1 MKKLVTLLASVML
14 VSMSINAQE
23 QGKFYVG
30 GYAGLSATGAGM
42 AMTDGYDSLSG
53 TSVQANLGYGISIG
67 YFLTDRVK
75 VGFGYEKSGNQ
86 TDNSTKNILDQFYGS
101 FAYYKE
107 IANGLYYVPEFQ
119 IGFANG
125 NMQIDALSFPLSG
138 MYLGLYLIQLEFK
151 PTEHFSTA
159 INLGYATFASVGGAI
174 NYQGD
179 SISLNTTVFTAALGL
194 SPSVTFKYYF

>member
-1 MKKLVTLLASVML
+1 MKKFVTLFASVML

-30 GYAGLSATGAGM
+30 GYAGLSASGT
-42 AMTDGYDSLSG
+42 AMTLSDGYDTTGG
-53 TSVQANLGYGISIG
+53 TTVQANLGYGINVG
-67 YFLTDRVK
+67 YFLTDKVK
-75 VGFGYEKSGNQ
+75 IGLGYEQSGNQ
-86 TDNSTKNILDQFYGS
+86 TDNTTRTILSQFYGS

-107 IANGLYYVPEFQ
+107 IANGLYYAPEFQ
-119 IGFANG
+119 LGFANG
-125 NMQIDALSFPLSG
+125 DMQVEAASFPLSG
-138 MYLGLYLIQLEFK
+138 IYISLSLLQLEFK

-159 INLGYATFASVGGAI
+159 INLGYATLASVGGAT

-179 SISLNTTVFTAALGL
+179 SLSLNTAVFTTTLGL

>member
-1 MKKLVTLLASVML
+1 MKKLAVLLSSVML

-23 QGKFYVG
+23 QGNFYLGGYVG
-30 GYAGLSATGAGM
+30 FSAIGTSM
-42 AMTDGYDSLSG
+42 VLTDGYNSSSD
-53 TSVQANLGYGISIG
+53 TSVQANVGYGISIG
-67 YFLTDRVK
+67 YFLTDKVK

-86 TDNSTKNILDQFYGS
+86 TDNTSQIFLGQFYGS

-107 IANGLYYVPEFQ
+107 IANGLYYTPEFQ

-125 NMQIDALSFPLSG
+125 NMQFDVLNFPLSG
-138 MYLGLYLIQLEFK
+138 MYLSLSLLQLEFK

-159 INLGYATFASVGGAI
+159 INLGYATLASVGGAI

-179 SISLNTTVFTAALGL
+179 SLSLNTAVFTTTLGL
-194 SPSVTFKYYF
+194 TPSVTFKYYF

>member
-1 MKKLVTLLASVML
+1 MKKFVTLLASVML
-14 VSMSINAQE
+14 VSMSVKAQE

-30 GYAGLSATGAGM
+30 GYAGLSASGA
-42 AMTDGYDSLSG
+42 AMTLNDGYDTIG
-53 TSVQANLGYGISIG
+53 DATVQANLGYGINIG
-67 YFLTDRVK
+67 YFLTDK
-75 VGFGYEKSGNQ
+75 VRIGFGYEKSGNQ
-86 TDNSTKNILDQFYGS
+86 SDNTTKTILGQFYGS

-107 IANGLYYVPEFQ
+107 IANGLYYAPEFQ

-125 NMQIDALSFPLSG
+125 DMQVDAATFPLSG
-138 MYLGLYLIQLEFK
+138 IYLGLSLLQLEFK

-159 INLGYATFASVGGAI
+159 INLGYATLASVGGAT

-179 SISLNTTVFTAALGL
+179 SIGLSTAVFAASLGV